1 MLELGDSMKKKNL
14 IIIIILLV
22 IFSVLVTFNY
32 YFKETPKE
40 EKKEPV
46 VVEKEKKIDY
56 EKIINDLK
64 NKYNN
69 SDVVAL
75 VEIPNVLEEPIV
87 QSTNNDFY
95 LHFDIYRNENIIGAT
110 FLDYRNDID
119 SSNKLLIYSHS
130 DPEGTLPFVKLNNY
144 NNEEFFKNNKYIYLT
159 DSNSKREYE
168 VFSSYIETDD
178 FDYVNLKRFNG
189 LTYGEHLNKLKSKS
203 YVQSDVELDDN
214 SKVLILQTCSF
225 NSDINAKDKFQ
236 LVMAKEIGNK

>member
-1 MLELGDSMKKKNL
+1 MKKKNL

-22 IFSVLVTFNY
+22 IFSVLVAFNY
-32 YFKETPKE
+32 NFKETPKE

-56 EKIINDLK
+56 GKIINDLK

-75 VEIPNVLEEPIV
+75 VEIPNVLEEAIV

-95 LHFDIYRNENIIGAT
+95 LHFDIYRNENIIGAS
-110 FLDYRNDID
+110 FLDYRNDLT

-159 DSNSKREYE
+159 DSNSKRKYE

-203 YVQSDVELDDN
+203 YVQSDVELDDD

-236 LVMAKEIGNK
+236 LVMAKEIDNK

>member
-22 IFSVLVTFNY
+22 IFSVLVAFNY
-32 YFKETPKE
+32 NFKETPKE

-56 EKIINDLK
+56 GKIINDLK

-75 VEIPNVLEEPIV
+75 VEIPNVLEEAIV

-95 LHFDIYRNENIIGAT
+95 LHFDIYRNENIIGAS
-110 FLDYRNDID
+110 FLDYRNDLT

-159 DSNSKREYE
+159 DSNSKRKYE

-203 YVQSDVELDDN
+203 YVQSDVELDDD

-236 LVMAKEIGNK
+236 LVMAKEIDNK